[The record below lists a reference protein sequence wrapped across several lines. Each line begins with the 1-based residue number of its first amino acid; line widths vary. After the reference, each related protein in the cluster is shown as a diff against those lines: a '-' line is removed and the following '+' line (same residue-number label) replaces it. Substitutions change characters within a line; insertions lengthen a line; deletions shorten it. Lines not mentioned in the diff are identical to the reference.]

1 MKPINLLQYCLLL
14 SFWGLYFLPASAQ
27 TLLYQENFDSQ
38 LGEGF
43 TGPVLA
49 NATFTSTNG
58 KWSLET
64 SAIQGIFDAN
74 DHARVED
81 SAIFFPFTGLP
92 FGDALQFRDID
103 EVVTFRTQSIDISN
117 YDSARF
123 SLRLFEVGSLESA
136 DSIQVAYILDGVRT
150 RVVTLFDDFS
160 GTGSSSTSDPSNTN
174 PLVVPVSA
182 GQLVGSTLEIEVLA
196 DCNSSSEF
204 YHIDSVEV
212 FGLGSGTPV
221 NTPPVVT
228 CPANDTIYTD
238 PGFCDVGLP
247 DFRSQAIIVD
257 DTDPNPSVFQSPS
270 VSDPLFGPFYLPGIY
285 TVTISAT
292 DSDGA
297 TGSCQFTVTVLD
309 SVPPLITC
317 PSDQTLDCTANL
329 PDYRNLLISNGVCAT
344 IDTIIQLPAPGSFID
359 KDTVVTFSVIDS
371 FGISNSCTINVTLTG
386 TTADT
391 TNLTA
396 TTCDPMQVGVD
407 TVTLANQTGCDSL
420 VITTTTLLQS
430 DTTEVAVGSCDPMQ
444 VGVDTVTLT
453 NQAGCDSLVITTTT
467 LLPSDTTEV
476 AANSCDPMQV
486 GVDTVTLTNQAGCDS
501 LVITTTTLLQS
512 DTTET
517 AANSCDPTQVGVD
530 TVTLTNQVG
539 CDSLVI
545 TTTTLLPS
553 DTTELILL
561 TTDSTQVG
569 ADSLSLTNQFGCDSL
584 VITLTVLDTATNI
597 LSLSEE
603 VRIFPNPTQGWL
615 TIDMGTVVEPVAYVI
630 IRDVQG
636 REVLRVQPT
645 KGQSSIPVD
654 LTMQAKGVYLME
666 VQVKGYPS
674 LYTKILR

>member
-1 MKPINLLQYCLLL
+1 MKPIYLRTCTLLVLFLGMCFL
-14 SFWGLYFLPASAQ
+14 SVSAQ
-27 TLLYQENFDSQ
+27 TLLYEENFDNQ

-49 NATFTSTNG
+49 NAAFTSTNG

-64 SAIQGIFDAN
+64 SAVQGIFDAN

-81 SAIFFPFTGLP
+81 SAIFFPLTGLP

-182 GQLVGSTLEIEVLA
+182 GQLVGSTLQIEVLA

-228 CPANDTIYTD
+228 CPANDTIYTEA
-238 PGFCDVGLP
+238 GFCDVGLP

-257 DTDPNPSVFQSPS
+257 DTDPNPSVFQSPGA
-270 VSDPLFGPFYLPGIY
+270 SDPLFGPFYLPGIY

-317 PSDQTLDCTANL
+317 PPDQTLDCTNAL
-329 PDYRNLLISNGVCAT
+329 PDYRNLLTSTGICAT
-344 IDTIIQLPAPGSFID
+344 IDTIIQLPAPGAVINT
-359 KDTVVTFSVIDS
+359 DTVVTFSVVDS
-371 FGISNSCTINVTLTG
+371 FGISNSCSINVTLTG
-386 TTADT
+386 SVGDT
-391 TNLTA
+391 TFLTVG
-396 TTCDPMQVGVD
+396 TCDPMQVGMDSVLL
-407 TVTLANQTGCDSL
+407 TSQAGCDSL
-420 VITTTTLLQS
+420 VITTTTLLAS
-430 DTTEVAVGSCDPMQ
+430 DTTEIAAGSCDPMQ
-444 VGVDTVTLT
+444 VGTDTVSLTNQAGCDSLVITTTTLLASDTIEADFFSCDPTQAGVDTTRLINQFGCDSLTIVTTIILASDTTSITVTTTDSSMVGVDTVTLT
-453 NQAGCDSLVITTTT
+453 NQAGCDSLVITTTE
-467 LLPSDTTEV
+467 L
-476 AANSCDPMQV
+476 
-486 GVDTVTLTNQAGCDS
+486 
-501 LVITTTTLLQS
+501 
-512 DTTET
+512 
-517 AANSCDPTQVGVD
+517 DPT
-530 TVTLTNQVG
+530 
-539 CDSLVI
+539 I
-545 TTTTLLPS
+545 
-553 DTTELILL
+553 
-561 TTDSTQVG
+561 
-569 ADSLSLTNQFGCDSL
+569 
-584 VITLTVLDTATNI
+584 NI
-597 LSLSEE
+597 LTLSGK
-603 VRIFPNPTQGWL
+603 VNVYPNPTRGWVTL
-615 TIDMGTVVEPVAYVI
+615 DMGLVTEPLQSVI

-636 REVLRVQPT
+636 REVMSIQST
-645 KGQSSIPVD
+645 KGQLHVPLD
-654 LTMQAKGVYLME
+654 LTPQAKGIYLME
-666 VQVKGYPS
+666 VQVEGYPS
-674 LYTKILR
+674 FYTKILRE

>member
-1 MKPINLLQYCLLL
+1 MKSIYLRTCTLLVLFLGMCFL
-14 SFWGLYFLPASAQ
+14 SVSAQ
-27 TLLYQENFDSQ
+27 TLLYQENFDNQ

-64 SAIQGIFDAN
+64 SAVQGIFDAN

-81 SAIFFPFTGLP
+81 SAIFFPLTGLP

-182 GQLVGSTLEIEVLA
+182 GQLVGSTLQIEVLA

-257 DTDPNPSVFQSPS
+257 DTDPNPSVFQSPGA
-270 VSDPLFGPFYLPGIY
+270 SDPLFGPFYLPGIY

-317 PSDQTLDCTANL
+317 PPDQTLAVSADCGATL
-329 PDYRNLLISNGVCAT
+329 PDYTNLLSTTGVCAT
-344 IDTIIQLPAPGSFID
+344 IDTTIQFPAAGAFITS
-359 KDTVVTFSVIDS
+359 DTVVTFTVIDS

-386 TTADT
+386 NDGDT
-391 TNLTA
+391 TNLMG
-396 TTCDPMQVGVD
+396 TTCDPMMAGTDTVMLINQAGCDSLIITTTMLLASDTTEIAASSCDPMQVGSD
-407 TVTLANQTGCDSL
+407 TVSLTNQVGCDSL
-420 VITTTTLLQS
+420 VITTTTLLPSDTIEADFFSCDPTQAGVDTTRLTNQFGCDSLTIVTTIILAS
-430 DTTEVAVGSCDPMQ
+430 DTTSITVTTTDSSM

-453 NQAGCDSLVITTTT
+453 NQAGCDSLVITTTE
-467 LLPSDTTEV
+467 L
-476 AANSCDPMQV
+476 
-486 GVDTVTLTNQAGCDS
+486 
-501 LVITTTTLLQS
+501 
-512 DTTET
+512 
-517 AANSCDPTQVGVD
+517 DPT
-530 TVTLTNQVG
+530 
-539 CDSLVI
+539 I
-545 TTTTLLPS
+545 
-553 DTTELILL
+553 
-561 TTDSTQVG
+561 
-569 ADSLSLTNQFGCDSL
+569 
-584 VITLTVLDTATNI
+584 NI
-597 LSLSEE
+597 LTLSGK
-603 VRIFPNPTQGWL
+603 VNVYPNPTQGWVTL
-615 TIDMGTVVEPVAYVI
+615 DMGLVTEPLQSVI

-636 REVLRVQPT
+636 REVMRVQPT
-645 KGQSSIPVD
+645 KGQLHVPLD
-654 LTMQAKGVYLME
+654 LTPQAKGIYLME
-666 VQVKGYPS
+666 VQVEGYPS
-674 LYTKILR
+674 FYTKILRE